1 MLELMLEKLMK
12 HYKLFIMIPL
22 IITGLSGL
30 FIAFNGIDEGI
41 DLKGGSIA
49 SLKLKEPINSSD
61 LENLLK
67 ASFDSQGVIVNEID
81 VVSNRGTDVTVQIG
95 TDLNSTVFENAIR
108 NKGTIAS
115 YNSIGPV
122 LSEEAMGQIYWA
134 IGFAFLFMSIAVFI
148 IFREPVP
155 SFGVILGA
163 FCDMVIALGG
173 MSLFNIPLTIAS
185 IGGLLMLIAYSV
197 DTDLLL
203 TTRLLRRKEG
213 TIISRA
219 QDAMKTGLTMSL
231 TAIAAMLVLY
241 IVTIFL
247 IPEASTLSNIAGV
260 LTIGLIAD
268 IPKTWLMNL
277 GILRWYMEW
286 KK

>member
-1 MLELMLEKLMK
+1 
-12 HYKLFIMIPL
+12 MIPL